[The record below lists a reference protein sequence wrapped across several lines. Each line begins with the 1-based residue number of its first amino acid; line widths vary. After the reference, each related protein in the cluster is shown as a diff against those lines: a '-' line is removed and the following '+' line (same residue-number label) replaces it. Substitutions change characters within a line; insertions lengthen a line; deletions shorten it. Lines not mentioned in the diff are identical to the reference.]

1 MPVEYPPLMHDT
13 HYPQT
18 GNPIVFFDF
27 ETTGLSAKNDLIIEV
42 AAVKYVPGAHSHPH
56 MQQLILID
64 RPLSPFIS
72 RLTGI
77 TDDMLQQE
85 GRPMEVV
92 LDKFIEFISDHDV
105 VSFNINFDT
114 GFLNSALAR
123 HGRSPLRN
131 IGHCALARAREAW
144 PDLSSHKL
152 VHLADHLGLESGTA
166 HRALSDTL
174 WALEVYFRAIRVGHP
189 SPSPRRTAKEL
200 STGSPSVIP
209 VITGPR
215 QFRIE
220 VLGTKRYQQSFEAIC
235 GPRSDKGAALDIQVQ
250 LRVET
255 KSSAVR
261 VLIQD
266 EVVGNLAPRVAQ
278 DFRRAISEGDLGEF
292 VHFECSAKIRGGR
305 ICSARDEGHYVMW
318 LDIPQDDD

>member
-1 MPVEYPPLMHDT
+1 MHDT

-42 AAVKYVPGAHSHPH
+42 AAVKYVPGAKSHPH

-77 TDDMLQQE
+77 TNDMLQRE
-85 GRPMEVV
+85 GRKMEVV
-92 LDKFIEFISDHDV
+92 LDEFIEFISDHDV

-114 GFLNSALAR
+114 GFLNSALTR
-123 HGRSPLRN
+123 HGRRPLEN

-144 PDLSSHKL
+144 PDLPNHKL
-152 VHLADHLGLESGTA
+152 VHLADYLGLENGVA
-166 HRALSDTL
+166 HRALNDTL
-174 WALEVYFRAIRVGHP
+174 WALEVYFRAMHGSRP
-189 SPSPRRTAKEL
+189 TTSPSRATKAL
-200 STGSPSVIP
+200 STGSPSVVP

-235 GPRSDKGAALDIQVQ
+235 GPRTNKGAALDIQVQ

-266 EVVGNLAPRVAQ
+266 EVIGNLAPRIAQ
-278 DFRRAISEGDLGEF
+278 DFRRAISEGHLGEF
-292 VHFECSAKIRGGR
+292 THFECSAKIRGGK
-305 ICSARDEGHYVMW
+305 ICSAPDEGHYVMW